1 MALRSSSA
9 YPGRSRADRDEGARS
24 RRRPGAEGLIMGVPA
39 RFMGPRLV
47 FVACVLGL
55 VAFGLVMVFSSSSI
69 LSLISK
75 DAGNNPAYYLTRQA
89 GFALV
94 GIVGAYFFYR
104 VDYRVLVHR
113 IGPAIWMG
121 TVFALFL
128 IFLPVAGQDAY
139 GATRWIAVGPLH
151 FQPSEFAKITVV
163 LAAAELLDELH
174 RSGGRLEGR
183 FLAKAAVVLGV
194 PLLLI
199 VLQPDKGSTMI
210 CAVTILVM
218 AYLSGVD
225 WRVCLGVAVLG
236 FAGFLVIS
244 LRDSYSRARIL
255 TMLDPWRDPYGDGYQ
270 LIQGFYAFGSGGL
283 LGVGIGM
290 GRAKYSYLP
299 FPYNDFIFAMVGEEC
314 GLVGA
319 LGLVAAFAL
328 LLWCGYRIA
337 RYAPDLTG
345 RLVACGCSTLIFVQM
360 LLNVSGV
367 VGAFP
372 LSGKPVPFVSYGGS
386 SIMASLM
393 LAGLV
398 LSVSRQSR
406 LPLTEHDE
414 RRRDWSVTE
423 APRDPGP
430 TGSFAGEATP
440 RSARSSRADARQ
452 RFIVLGGG
460 ARGEVSPTRTASRA
474 GSIRATPIGRT
485 GARDRQAR
493 GGRGRIDLGPSAGD
507 RLRTNSDGR
516 PDVRGMNGR
525 RGGRGSD
532 GRGR

>member
-1 MALRSSSA
+1 
-9 YPGRSRADRDEGARS
+9 
-24 RRRPGAEGLIMGVPA
+24 MGVPA

-69 LSLISK
+69 LNLISD

-94 GIVGAYFFYR
+94 GVVGAYALYR
-104 VDYRVLVHR
+104 IDYHALTHR
-113 IGPAIWMG
+113 IGPAIWAG
-121 TVFALFL
+121 TVLALLL

-163 LAAAELLDELH
+163 LVAAELLDEF
-174 RSGGRLEGR
+174 RRTGGSFEPG
-183 FLAKAAVVLGV
+183 FLARAAVALGV

-199 VLQPDKGSTMI
+199 VLQPDKGSTMV
-210 CAVTILVM
+210 CAVTVLVM
-218 AYLSGVD
+218 AYLAGVD
-225 WRVCLGVAVLG
+225 WRFCAGVAALG
-236 FAGFLVIS
+236 FLGFLLLS
-244 LRDSYSRARIL
+244 LKDGYSRARIL

-283 LGVGIGM
+283 FGVGIGM

-314 GLVGA
+314 GLLGA
-319 LGLVAAFAL
+319 LGLVAAFGL

-345 RLVACGCSTLIFVQM
+345 RLVAAGCSTLIFAQM

-372 LSGKPVPFVSYGGS
+372 LSGKPIPFVSYGGS

-440 RSARSSRADARQ
+440 RSAREGARQ
-452 RFIVLGGG
+452 RLTVLGGG
-460 ARGEVSPTRTASRA
+460 AAGEVPPTRRTSCMGR
-474 GSIRATPIGRT
+474 GTATPPGR
-485 GARDRQAR
+485 AASQAR

-507 RLRTNSDGR
+507 RLRTNNDGR
-516 PDVRGMNGR
+516 PDVRGAGGR
-525 RGGRGSD
+525 RGDRRSD
-532 GRGR
+532 RRGR